1 MTGLLLKDMYSL
13 SKNIKQY
20 GLSCIVFIV
29 LAFYMKSS
37 VYYVYM
43 VILMATMLI
52 FTALTNDEMSKWDKY
67 ALTMPIARREIVLS
81 KYALFTMLLLS
92 ATLVSSVIGLVM
104 TYFMSFESAKTI
116 LITSI
121 SGAGISCFLISI
133 MLPLVFKYGVE
144 KGRILLYVVIAIPTF
159 LVAGGSKLLVKLNIA
174 IPTLSQIKP
183 YLYFL
188 PALVLA
194 ILFISYKVSLSIYEK
209 REF

>member
-174 IPTLSQIKP
+174 IPTLSQVKP

-188 PALVLA
+188 PAIILA